1 MDKKEKIQVI
11 VDASF
16 DLERVVNMCLYQMAD
31 DLGEDGVG
39 SVMINIGTSLLAK
52 AMLMMNPAGRA
63 LIVEAITTT
72 LVEKIK
78 DGEAEMAAWK
88 AIDKAQG
95 GVMTC
100 YPDKPTKH

>member
-1 MDKKEKIQVI
+1 MDKKEKIQAI

-52 AMLMMNPAGRA
+52 AMLMMAPAGRA

-78 DGEAEMAAWK
+78 DGEAEMAAWR

>member
-1 MDKKEKIQVI
+1 MDKKEKIQAI

-52 AMLMMNPAGRA
+52 AMLMMAPAGRA

>member
-1 MDKKEKIQVI
+1 MDKKEKIQAI

-16 DLERVVNMCLYQMAD
+16 EMEQMVNERLYQLHD

-39 SVMINIGTSLLAK
+39 SIMINIGTSLLAK

-78 DGEAEMAAWK
+78 DGEAEIEAWK

-95 GVMTC
+95 GMMTC